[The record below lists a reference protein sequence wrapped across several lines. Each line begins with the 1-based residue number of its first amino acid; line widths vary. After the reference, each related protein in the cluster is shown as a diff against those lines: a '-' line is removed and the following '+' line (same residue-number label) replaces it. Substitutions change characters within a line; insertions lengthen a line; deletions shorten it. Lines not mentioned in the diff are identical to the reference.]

1 VRIDYLLSGAI
12 KSAEQDAQK
21 KKESASTAEEKSTE
35 KETTQAAKADAKP
48 SNEKEAAKIAQPVAG
63 NGKSEADETSV
74 TVEKDRN
81 QTDEA
86 KKEKQNNNQ
95 KQNNNNN
102 DPTKN
107 AADKA
112 A

>member
-1 VRIDYLLSGAI
+1 MARRPREDRL
-12 KSAEQDAQK
+12 
-21 KKESASTAEEKSTE
+21 
-35 KETTQAAKADAKP
+35 P
-48 SNEKEAAKIAQPVAG
+48 AKIAQPVAG